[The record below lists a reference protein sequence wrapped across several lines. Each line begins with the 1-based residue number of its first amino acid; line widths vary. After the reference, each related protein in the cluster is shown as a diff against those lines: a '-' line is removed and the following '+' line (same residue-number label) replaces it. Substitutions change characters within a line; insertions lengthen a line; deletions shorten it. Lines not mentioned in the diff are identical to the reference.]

1 MKQHAVGQNYI
12 RSLTVDD
19 PLRDGELILEC
30 DDLESCVIDYQNGIA
45 RPMTAQEIADKTAT
59 QVAAD
64 AAREQDKTDK
74 QEFKAKVVSIKN
86 NIAAIIA
93 NQQTYIDTPVL
104 TDAGRNAQLLQQAK
118 DIQQLA
124 KGLRFVVNAV
134 KGLI

>member
-12 RSLTVDD
+12 RSLTADD
-19 PLRDGELILEC
+19 PLRTGELILEC
-30 DDLESCVIDYQNGIA
+30 DDLESCVIDYKNGIA
-45 RPMTAQEIADKTAT
+45 RPMTAQEMADKIVE
-59 QVAAD
+59 QMVAD
-64 AAREQDKTDK
+64 AAKEQDKADR
-74 QEFKAKVVSIKN
+74 QDFKAKVVSIKN

-93 NQQTYIDTPVL
+93 SQQTYIDAPVL
-104 TDAGRNAQLLQQAK
+104 TDAGRDARILQQAK

>member
-19 PLRDGELILEC
+19 PLRDGELTLEC
-30 DDLESCVIDYQNGIA
+30 DDLELCIVDYQNGIA
-45 RPMTAQEIADKTAT
+45 RAITAQEMADKTAA

-64 AAREQDKTDK
+64 AAKEQDKADR
-74 QEFKAKVVSIKN
+74 QDFKAKVVSIKN

-93 NQQTYIDTPVL
+93 SQQTYIDAPVL
-104 TDAGRNAQLLQQAK
+104 TDAGRDAQLLQQAK

>member
-30 DDLESCVIDYQNGIA
+30 NDLESCIIDYQNGIA
-45 RPMTAQEIADKTAT
+45 RAMTAQEIADKTAA

-64 AAREQDKTDK
+64 AAREQDKTDR

-93 NQQTYIDTPVL
+93 SQQTYIDTPVL

>member
-30 DDLESCVIDYQNGIA
+30 DDLELCIVDYQNGIA
-45 RPMTAQEIADKTAT
+45 RAMTAQEMADKTAA

-64 AAREQDKTDK
+64 AAKEQDKADR
-74 QEFKAKVVSIKN
+74 QDFKAKVVSIKN
-86 NIAAIIA
+86 NIAAIVA
-93 NQQTYIDTPVL
+93 TQQSHIDAPVL
-104 TDAGRNAQLLQQAK
+104 TDAGRDAQLLQQAK
-118 DIQQLA
+118 DIQRLA

>member
-30 DDLESCVIDYQNGIA
+30 DDLELCIVDYPNGIA
-45 RPMTAQEIADKTAT
+45 RQMTAQEMADKA
-59 QVAAD
+59 VAQMVAD
-64 AAREQDKTDK
+64 AAREQDKADK
-74 QEFKAKVVSIKN
+74 QAFKAKVVSIKN
-86 NIAAIIA
+86 NIATIVAT
-93 NQQTYIDTPVL
+93 QQAHIDAPVL
-104 TDAGRNAQLLQQAK
+104 TDAGRDAQILQQAK

-124 KGLRFVVNAV
+124 KGLKFVINAV

>member
-45 RPMTAQEIADKTAT
+45 RAMTAQEIADKTAA

-64 AAREQDKTDK
+64 AAMEQDKTDK
-74 QEFKAKVVSIKN
+74 QEFKSKIVSIKN
-86 NIAAIIA
+86 NIAAIVA
-93 NQQTYIDTPVL
+93 TQQSHIDAPAL
-104 TDAGRNAQLLQQAK
+104 TDAGRDAQLLQQAK

>member
-30 DDLESCVIDYQNGIA
+30 DDLELCIVDYPNGIA
-45 RPMTAQEIADKTAT
+45 RQMTAQEMADKA
-59 QVAAD
+59 VAQMVAD
-64 AAREQDKTDK
+64 AAREQDKADK
-74 QEFKAKVVSIKN
+74 QAFKAKVVSIKN
-86 NIAAIIA
+86 NIATIVAT
-93 NQQTYIDTPVL
+93 QQAHIDAPVL
-104 TDAGRNAQLLQQAK
+104 TDAGRDAQILQQAK

-124 KGLRFVVNAV
+124 KGLKFVVNAV